1 MAEKKVQ
8 IGINGFGRIG
18 RITGRVIMEQYSDWL
33 EVVAINDI
41 APVEFNA
48 ALLKHD
54 TNYGKFPK
62 EVSTRIG
69 PANEPWL
76 VVDGKDLRV
85 YQQRNP
91 ADIPWRDHG
100 VDIVIESTGLFTDKA
115 KAQAH
120 IDGGGA
126 KKVIISAPAKGG
138 AKTIVLGVNECAYD
152 PAVDHVISN
161 ASCTT
166 NCLAPMA
173 KAIDEL
179 WGIEHGFM
187 TTIHSYTNDQRV
199 ADQVHPDDLRRAR
212 AAAANM
218 IPTSTGAARAIG
230 EVLPNLKGK
239 LDGIAIRVPT
249 TTVSITDLVVTTKQ
263 SLCDNPDDPD
273 ARKAAVK
280 AVKAALKAKANEP
293 YLGVTEE
300 ELVSSDFRGDIRS
313 SIIDLAQTN
322 VIGSNM
328 LKVCSW
334 YDNEWGYSC
343 RLAEL
348 AKYVAERL

>member
-1 MAEKKVQ
+1 MAEKVQ

-18 RITGRVIMEQYSDWL
+18 RITCRVIMEQYSEWL
-33 EVVAINDI
+33 EVAAINDI

-48 ALLKHD
+48 ALLKYD

-62 EVSTRIG
+62 DISARVGAGGE
-69 PANEPWL
+69 AWL
-76 VVDGKDLRV
+76 VVDGKEIRV

-91 ADIPWRDHG
+91 ADIPWHHHG

-115 KAQAH
+115 KAQTH

-138 AKTIVLGVNECAYD
+138 VKTIVLGVNEAAYD

-179 WGIEHGFM
+179 WCIEQGFM
-187 TTIHSYTNDQRV
+187 TTIHAYTNDQRV

-212 AAAANM
+212 AAAANI

-230 EVLPNLKGK
+230 EVLPTLKGK
-239 LDGIAIRVPT
+239 LDGIALRVPT
-249 TTVSITDLVVTTKQ
+249 TTVSITDLVVTTKKT
-263 SLCDNPDDPD
+263 LCEKPDDSE
-273 ARKAAVK
+273 ARKAAVEAAK
-280 AVKAALKAKANEP
+280 EALKSKVNEP

-300 ELVSSDFRGDIRS
+300 ELVSSDFRGDPRS
-313 SIIDLAQTN
+313 SIIDLGQTN

-334 YDNEWGYSC
+334 YDNEWAYSC

-348 AKYVAERL
+348 ARYVAERL